1 MNGRANRWIRLAA
14 LGLANCALFAGAA
27 AGAERYWPPNTF
39 AVLCYHDIR
48 DEFAERPR
56 SYTVETRQLALQFAW
71 LHHHG
76 YHVVS
81 LDDVVASRREQRPLP
96 DRAVV
101 ISFDDGLES
110 VYTRAFPLLEAYHFP
125 AVVGLVGSWLEEP
138 AAGDS
143 TVRYG
148 DENLPHGDFLNQ
160 AQIREMQRSGLIEF
174 GSHTYRLH
182 EGVPANP
189 QGNLEPAA
197 VARRFDA
204 ARGGYEDAGAYAAR
218 VSADIDKSGRDIEQ
232 LSGVRPRVV
241 IWPFGAR
248 NRMTDRIAAEYAMPL
263 GLTLELGLNTPDVP
277 LSRMRRILITHD
289 FTTADLAR
297 VLEEAPRSA
306 PLRVMQVDL
315 DFVYDADP
323 IQQEANLSALL
334 DRVQAMGVNTVFL
347 QAFADPGGTGT
358 AAALYFPNRR
368 LPLRA
373 DLFNRVAWQ
382 LRTRT
387 GVAVYAWM
395 PLLAFDLPP
404 TDPAH
409 ARWVAAADASR
420 RGGVRRLSPFD
431 PEVRDAIREIYADL
445 STYAQFQGLLFADD
459 ATLNELEDASPP
471 AIDVYEQWGLP
482 RDVAAIRADPR
493 LSAEWS
499 RRKIA
504 YLTRFSVELATQVAA
519 DHDGLRTARSLFG
532 GVVGDAAAEQRLGQ
546 SLSNALPA
554 YDHVAL
560 LAMPFLE
567 EHRDRP
573 DRWLAELAGK
583 VAAEPD
589 GLAKT
594 VFELQSVD
602 WARGNQPISGATL
615 AAQIEVLRRAGAL
628 NFGYYPDDFR
638 AGRPALD
645 AMRPAL
651 SLRSFPANDR

>member
-1 MNGRANRWIRLAA
+1 
-14 LGLANCALFAGAA
+14 
-27 AGAERYWPPNTF
+27 
-39 AVLCYHDIR
+39 
-48 DEFAERPR
+48 
-56 SYTVETRQLALQFAW
+56 
-71 LHHHG
+71 
-76 YHVVS
+76 
-81 LDDVVASRREQRPLP
+81 
-96 DRAVV
+96 
-101 ISFDDGLES
+101 
-110 VYTRAFPLLEAYHFP
+110 
-125 AVVGLVGSWLEEP
+125 
-138 AAGDS
+138 
-143 TVRYG
+143 
-148 DENLPHGDFLNQ
+148 
-160 AQIREMQRSGLIEF
+160 
-174 GSHTYRLH
+174 
-182 EGVPANP
+182 
-189 QGNLEPAA
+189 
-197 VARRFDA
+197 
-204 ARGGYEDAGAYAAR
+204 
-218 VSADIDKSGRDIEQ
+218 
-232 LSGVRPRVV
+232 
-241 IWPFGAR
+241 
-248 NRMTDRIAAEYAMPL
+248 
-263 GLTLELGLNTPDVP
+263 
-277 LSRMRRILITHD
+277 
-289 FTTADLAR
+289 
-297 VLEEAPRSA
+297 
-306 PLRVMQVDL
+306 
-315 DFVYDADP
+315 
-323 IQQEANLSALL
+323 
-334 DRVQAMGVNTVFL
+334 
-347 QAFADPGGTGT
+347 
-358 AAALYFPNRR
+358 
-368 LPLRA
+368 
-373 DLFNRVAWQ
+373 
-382 LRTRT
+382 
-387 GVAVYAWM
+387 
-395 PLLAFDLPP
+395 
-404 TDPAH
+404 
-409 ARWVAAADASR
+409 
-420 RGGVRRLSPFD
+420 VRRLSPFD

>member
-1 MNGRANRWIRLAA
+1 MSRRATRWIRFTVLGPA
-14 LGLANCALFAGAA
+14 LCALFAGSSG
-27 AGAERYWPPNTF
+27 GAQRYWPPDTF
-39 AVLCYHDIR
+39 AVLCYHDVR

-56 SYTVETRQLALQFAW
+56 SYTVETAQLAQQFAW
-71 LHHHG
+71 LHAHG

-81 LDDVVASRREQRPLP
+81 LNDVVAARRDQRALP
-96 DRAVV
+96 DRAVL

-110 VYTRAFPLLEAYHFP
+110 VYTRAFPLLEAYHYP
-125 AVVGLVGSWLEEP
+125 ALVGLVGSWLEQP

-148 DENLPHGDFLNQ
+148 DENLLRDDFLSK

-174 GSHTYRLH
+174 GSHTFQLH
-182 EGVPANP
+182 DGVPANP

-197 VARRFDA
+197 TARRFDA

-218 VSADIDKSGRDIEQ
+218 IRSDIDKSSTDVAE
-232 LSGVRPRVV
+232 LTGVRPRVV

-248 NRMTDRIAAEYAMPL
+248 NRTTDRIAAEFSMPF
-263 GLTLELGLNTPDVP
+263 GLTLELGLNTPDIP
-277 LSRMRRILITHD
+277 LTRMRRILITHD

-315 DFVYDADP
+315 DFVYDDDP
-323 IQQEANLSALL
+323 VAQEANLSALL
-334 DRVQAMGVNTVFL
+334 DRVKAMGVNTVFL
-347 QAFADPGGTGT
+347 QAFADPKGTGT

-368 LPLRA
+368 LPLRG

-395 PLLAFDLPP
+395 PLIAFDLPP
-404 TDPAH
+404 ADPAH
-409 ARWVAAADASR
+409 AHWVSPSDASPR
-420 RGGVRRLSPFD
+420 DKVQRLSPFD
-431 PEVRDAIREIYADL
+431 PQVRDAIREIYEDL
-445 STYAQFQGLLFADD
+445 STYAQFQGLLFSDD
-459 ATLNELEDASPP
+459 ATLSELEDASAP
-471 AIDVYEQWGLP
+471 AIDAYEQWGLP
-482 RDVAAIRADPR
+482 RSVPAIRADPR
-493 LSAEWS
+493 LAAEWS

-504 YLTRFSVELATQVAA
+504 YLTRFSVELANLVAA
-519 DHDGLRTARSLFG
+519 DHDGLRTARSLFA
-532 GVVGDAAAEQRLGQ
+532 GVVGDAGAEQRLGQ
-546 SLSNALPA
+546 SLGNALPA
-554 YDHVAL
+554 YDYVAL

-567 EHRDRP
+567 EKRDGV

-602 WARGNQPISGATL
+602 WARGNQPISGAVI
-615 AAQIEVLRRAGAL
+615 AAQIDVLRRSGAL
-628 NFGYYPDDFR
+628 NFGYYPDDFHN
-638 AGRPALD
+638 GRPALD
-645 AMRPAL
+645 AIRPAL
-651 SLRSFPANDR
+651 SLESFPGNDR